1 MISFAKY
8 TEMFL
13 LLVYLCTCI
22 IKLTYNLFKFLL
34 PKLISSQ
41 AEMWRSSWKFLNIL
55 VCVCVCVWIF
65 ALSVNKLNWTRIFIN
80 LFTIALWK
88 YWNGAAEFPTEQSHE
103 NIYISQFLL
112 LFNTCTRNHLICETA
127 YLFIYLFILHAI
139 SLGLSKR
146 GQYFNHLKLIQT
158 DRR

>member
-8 TEMFL
+8 TEIFL

-22 IKLTYNLFKFLL
+22 IKLTYNLFKFFIAQIEIQPSRNVEIELKI
-34 PKLISSQ
+34 PKYIS
-41 AEMWRSSWKFLNIL
+41 
-55 VCVCVCVWIF
+55 VCVCVWIF

-112 LFNTCTRNHLICETA
+112 LFNTCTRNYLICETA